1 MKALALSLALLASGA
16 HAETLTLDA
25 YLGQVRKD
33 NPQLRALKAQDAAMA
48 LAAREPETAYSPQLK
63 AQAQIYNDQLEPT
76 LAAFSPERTQS
87 RGVDVG
93 LSKLF
98 STGTYVGLDYK
109 NDTTELAFPQ
119 GSFIGALP
127 ATTGDQWGLTLSQSL
142 WRNFNASEV
151 KAGILQAKAGADSAR
166 AASRYGAQAVLFQ
179 ARNAYVQLGTVR
191 RVLALQEESLT
202 RNAKIL
208 EWTQQ
213 KEADNLADKVDVL
226 QVEAAVRLVAL
237 GLSSSRQS
245 EAEASAHFNALRG
258 LAPDAPV
265 SELEPLSA
273 PAALPA
279 PKGDRADIEAA
290 RQALKSSDALVQTVV
305 ERFTPDISIFAQL
318 SANERDTDG
327 GKAFSDVAN
336 GKHPQTLVG
345 VKLTANL
352 DRSLFKEVLS
362 GAEQAKGA
370 GQAQIDDK
378 KLALAQDWKQLDEQ
392 WKGLQDRLVLAQELE
407 KLQGEKADR
416 EKIRYRDGRTTNFQV
431 LRFEDDYSLA
441 RIQILQ
447 LLANARVLE
456 AQARFYNGDDQP
468 W

>member
-1 MKALALSLALLASGA
+1 MRALALSLALWAGGL

-33 NPQLRALKAQDAAMA
+33 NPQLRAMKAQDVALS

-63 AQAQIYNDQLEPT
+63 AQAQVMNDQLEPA
-76 LAAFSPERTQS
+76 LAAFSPEKTQS
-87 RGVDVG
+87 SGYNVG

-98 STGTYVGLDYK
+98 STGTFVGLDYK
-109 NDTTELAFPQ
+109 NDTTELTFPA
-119 GSFIGALP
+119 GGFIGAMP
-127 ATTGDQWGLTLSQSL
+127 ATTGHQWGLTLSQSL

-179 ARNAYVQLGTVR
+179 ARNAYVQLETTR
-191 RVLALQEESLT
+191 QVLALQEESLT

-208 EWTQQ
+208 EWTKQ
-213 KEADNLADKVDVL
+213 KQADNLADKVDVL

-237 GLSSSRQS
+237 GLASSRQA
-245 EAEASAHFNALRG
+245 EAEASARFNALRG
-258 LAPDAPV
+258 LEPGAATG
-265 SELEPLSA
+265 ELEPLSL
-273 PAALPA
+273 PQALPA
-279 PKGDRADIEAA
+279 PSGDRADVEAA
-290 RQALKSSDALVQTVV
+290 RQALRSSDAMVETVV
-305 ERFTPDISIFAQL
+305 QRFTPDLSVFAQL

-327 GKAFSDVAN
+327 GKAFTGVAD
-336 GKHPQTLVG
+336 GKHPQSLVG
-345 VKLTANL
+345 IKLTANL
-352 DRSLFKEVLS
+352 DRGLLKEVLS

-378 KLALAQDWKQLDEQ
+378 KLTLAQDWKQLDEQ
-392 WKGLQDRLVLAQELE
+392 WKGLQARLSLAQELE
-407 KLQGEKADR
+407 KLQGEKAER
-416 EKIRYRDGRTTNFQV
+416 EKTRYRDGRTTNFQV

>member
-1 MKALALSLALLASGA
+1 MKALALSLAFLAGGA
-16 HAETLTLDA
+16 HADTLTLDA

-33 NPQLRALKAQDAAMA
+33 NPQLRALKAQDVALS

-63 AQAQIYNDQLEPT
+63 AQAQVLNDQLEPA
-76 LAAFSPERTQS
+76 LAAFSPEQTKS
-87 RGVDVG
+87 SGLDVG

-98 STGTYVGLDYK
+98 STGTYVGVNYQ
-109 NDTTELAFPQ
+109 NDTTELIFPAT
-119 GSFIGALP
+119 GFIGPLP
-127 ATTGDQWGLTLSQSL
+127 ATTGHQWGVTLSQSL

-151 KAGILQAKAGADSAR
+151 KASILQAKAGADSSR

-179 ARNAYVQLGTVR
+179 ARSAYVQLETVR
-191 RVLALQEESLT
+191 QVLSLQEESLT

-213 KEADNLADKVDVL
+213 KQADNLADKVDVL

-237 GLSSSRQS
+237 GLASSRQA
-245 EAEASAHFNALRG
+245 EAEASARFNALRG
-258 LAPDAPV
+258 LDPAAPAGD
-265 SELEPLSA
+265 LEPLSL

-279 PKGDRADIEAA
+279 PSGDRADIEAA
-290 RQALKSSDALVQTVV
+290 RQALKSSDAMVETVV
-305 ERFTPDISIFAQL
+305 QRFTPDISVFAQL
-318 SANERDTDG
+318 GANERDTDG
-327 GKAFSDVAN
+327 GKAFGDLSN
-336 GKHPQTLVG
+336 NKHPQSLVG
-345 VKLTANL
+345 IKLTANL
-352 DRSLFKEVLS
+352 DRALLQDVLR
-362 GAEQAKGA
+362 GAEQVKGA

-378 KLALAQDWKQLDEQ
+378 KLGLAQDWKQLQEQ
-392 WKGLQDRLVLAQELE
+392 WQGLQSRLTLAQELE
-407 KLQGEKADR
+407 KLQGEKAER
-416 EKIRYRDGRTTNFQV
+416 EKVRYRDGRTTNFQV